1 MSGPERPGAGEPSPI
16 RLYAWTAGLLPRD
29 YRERYL
35 DEAVADFSRIYAEAV
50 TKRGTWG
57 AMWVAV
63 RGLLDLWA
71 RIPAEHWNHWRSRR
85 RRLRPNERPPTGGGG
100 GVEMMRT
107 WWKELQLATRAL
119 GRRPGFTSVAT
130 FTLALGIGATV
141 AIFTVVHAVLIR
153 PLPYPDSK
161 ALVSVNHHA
170 PGLDLPE
177 LTNSPGTVG
186 LYRTQS
192 RSFSGFAVY
201 GTESRNLLVGDRA
214 DRVQVTAASPEL
226 LDVLRVRP
234 ALGRPFN
241 QEDAAEGANPVAIL
255 TWPAWSSRFGAD
267 PGILGRSI
275 EMDGETL
282 EVVGVMPQGF
292 AFPTPEPIALVPAYV
307 DPDGEFGQFGLRS
320 LARLAPSV
328 SVDAARQEVTELQ
341 ARIPELFPDIDAAF
355 LEQAGWNASVE
366 RYQDRIVGDVR
377 SALWIVLGTVG
388 FLLLIACANVANLFL
403 VRAEARHKELAVRAA
418 LGAGRARLAGGY
430 LSESVLLGL
439 AGGVLGMGLAA
450 LGVSALVANGPA
462 ELPRLHEVRL
472 DGTVIAFGATIS
484 LLAGLTF
491 GVLPILR
498 YLSGSFARVLRDGGR
513 GTTAG
518 RERHRTRNA
527 LVTVQLALALVLLM
541 GSGLMLRSFA
551 ELRAVDPGI
560 DADGVLTVALSTGDA
575 QDDAT
580 RAAFYQQVVEGVAAL
595 PGVTGAGAATSVPV
609 LPESTNGSSF
619 DIESRPR
626 EDSELPPVAMYD
638 AVAPGYFETMGIPI
652 KAGRSVER
660 ADHEEGRPVLWVSES
675 FAATFLDG
683 SALGERVRFS
693 DHEPWLEIVG
703 VVGDVRNF
711 GLREDIRPVAYFP
724 MRVEGIS
731 RQDLA
736 RMIVVARTAGDPAA
750 LAPSLRR
757 VVTGIDPRVPLTDT
771 RTMKE
776 VVSASMAET
785 SFTMTLLGI
794 AAGVA
799 LLLGAVGI
807 YGVIA
812 YVVSQRTR
820 EIGVRMALGARSG
833 DVQGMVV
840 RQGLRV
846 TVLGV
851 ALGMIGA
858 FALTRVMATLL
869 FGVSATDPV
878 TFGLVPLVLATVAL
892 LASYLPARRASHI
905 DPTEALRAE

>member
-1 MSGPERPGAGEPSPI
+1 MSVPKRPGSGEPWPV
-16 RLYAWTAGLLPRD
+16 RLYTRTAALLPRE
-29 YRERYL
+29 YRDRYVH
-35 DEAVADFSRIYAEAV
+35 EAVADFARIHAEAEA
-50 TKRGTWG
+50 KRGRWAARG
-57 AMWVAV
+57 VAV
-63 RGLLDLWA
+63 WGLLDLWI
-71 RIPAEHWNHWRSRR
+71 RIPAEHWDHWWSRR
-85 RRLRPNERPPTGGGG
+85 RRLRLNELRPTGGGG
-100 GVEMMRT
+100 GAEMMRT
-107 WWKELQLATRAL
+107 WWKELRLATRAL
-119 GRRPGFTSVAT
+119 ARRPGFTGVAT
-130 FTLALGIGATV
+130 FTLALGIGAAV
-141 AIFTVVHAVLIR
+141 AIFTVVNAVLLR
-153 PLPYPDSK
+153 PLPYPDSE
-161 ALVSVNHHA
+161 ALVSVRHHA

-177 LTNSPGTVG
+177 LTNSPGTVR

-192 RSFSGFAVY
+192 RSFSGFAVF

-214 DRVQVTAASPEL
+214 DRVRVTAASPEL

-234 ALGRPFN
+234 ALGRPFTH
-241 QEDAAEGANPVAIL
+241 EDAAEGAPPVAIL
-255 TWPAWSSRFGAD
+255 TWPAWTSRFGAD
-267 PGILGRSI
+267 PAILGRSI
-275 EMDGETL
+275 EMDGQTV
-282 EVVGVMPQGF
+282 EVIGVMPEGF
-292 AFPTPEPIALVPAYV
+292 AFPTPEPIALVPTYV
-307 DPDGEFGQFGLRS
+307 DPDGRFGEFGLNA
-320 LARLAPSV
+320 LARLEPGIGV
-328 SVDAARQEVTELQ
+328 EAARQELTDLQ

-418 LGAGRARLAGGY
+418 LGAGRVRLAGGY
-430 LSESVLLGL
+430 LSESLLLGL

-450 LGVSALVANGPA
+450 LGVSALVASGPA

-472 DGTVIAFGATIS
+472 DGTVIVFGAALS
-484 LLAGLTF
+484 LLAGLAF
-491 GVLPILR
+491 GALPILR
-498 YLSGSFARVLRDGGR
+498 YLSGSFARVLRDGSR
-513 GTTAG
+513 GTTVG

-551 ELRAVDPGI
+551 QLRAVDPGI
-560 DADGVLTVALSTGDA
+560 EPEGVLTVALSTGDA
-575 QDDAT
+575 RDNAT

-595 PGVTGAGAATSVPV
+595 PGVTSAGAATSLPV
-609 LPESTNGSSF
+609 LPENTNGSSF

-626 EDSELPPVAMYD
+626 DDSDLPPVAMYD
-638 AVAPGYFETMGIPI
+638 WVAPGYFETMGIPLI
-652 KAGRSVER
+652 SGRSVER
-660 ADHEEGRPVLWVSES
+660 ADHEGGRPVLWVSES
-675 FAATFLDG
+675 FATTFLDG
-683 SALGERVRFS
+683 SALGERVRFN
-693 DHEPWLEIVG
+693 DHEPWQEIVG

-711 GLREDIRPVAYFP
+711 GLKEDIRPVAYLP
-724 MRVEGIS
+724 MVVEGVS
-731 RQDLA
+731 REELA
-736 RMIVVARTAGDPAA
+736 RMIVVARTEGDPAA
-750 LAPSLRR
+750 LAPSVRR

-776 VVSASMAET
+776 VVSASMADT
-785 SFTMTLLGI
+785 AFTMTLLGI

-851 ALGMIGA
+851 GLGMIGA

-878 TFGLVPLVLATVAL
+878 TFGLVPLVLAGVAL

>member
-1 MSGPERPGAGEPSPI
+1 
-16 RLYAWTAGLLPRD
+16 
-29 YRERYL
+29 
-35 DEAVADFSRIYAEAV
+35 
-50 TKRGTWG
+50 
-57 AMWVAV
+57 
-63 RGLLDLWA
+63 
-71 RIPAEHWNHWRSRR
+71 
-85 RRLRPNERPPTGGGG
+85 
-100 GVEMMRT
+100 MMRT
-107 WWKELQLATRAL
+107 WWKELRLATRAL
-119 GRRPGFTSVAT
+119 ARRPGFTGVAT
-130 FTLALGIGATV
+130 FTLALGIGAAV
-141 AIFTVVHAVLIR
+141 AIFTVVNAVLLR
-153 PLPYPDSK
+153 PLPYPDSE
-161 ALVSVNHHA
+161 ALVSVRHHA

-177 LTNSPGTVG
+177 LTNSPGTVR

-192 RSFSGFAVY
+192 RSFSGFAVF

-214 DRVQVTAASPEL
+214 DRVRVTAASPEL

-234 ALGRPFN
+234 ALGRPFTH
-241 QEDAAEGANPVAIL
+241 EDAAEGAHPVAIL
-255 TWPAWSSRFGAD
+255 TWPAWTSRFGAD
-267 PGILGRSI
+267 PAILGRSI
-275 EMDGETL
+275 EMDGQTV
-282 EVVGVMPQGF
+282 EVIGVMPEGF
-292 AFPTPEPIALVPAYV
+292 AFPTPEPIALVPTYV
-307 DPDGEFGQFGLRS
+307 DPDGRFGEFGLNA
-320 LARLAPSV
+320 LARLEPGIGV
-328 SVDAARQEVTELQ
+328 EAARQELTDLQ

-418 LGAGRARLAGGY
+418 LGAGRVRLAGGY
-430 LSESVLLGL
+430 LSESLLLGL

-450 LGVSALVANGPA
+450 LGVSALVASGPA

-472 DGTVIAFGATIS
+472 DGTVIVFGAALS
-484 LLAGLTF
+484 LLAGLAF
-491 GVLPILR
+491 GALPILR
-498 YLSGSFARVLRDGGR
+498 YLSGSFARVLRDGSR
-513 GTTAG
+513 GTTVG

-551 ELRAVDPGI
+551 QLRAVDPGI
-560 DADGVLTVALSTGDA
+560 EPEGVLTVALSTGDA
-575 QDDAT
+575 RDNAT

-595 PGVTGAGAATSVPV
+595 PGVTSAGAATSLPV
-609 LPESTNGSSF
+609 LPENTNGSSF

-626 EDSELPPVAMYD
+626 DDSDLPPVAMYD
-638 AVAPGYFETMGIPI
+638 WVAPGYFETMGIPLI
-652 KAGRSVER
+652 SGRSVER
-660 ADHEEGRPVLWVSES
+660 ADHEGGRPVLWVSES
-675 FAATFLDG
+675 FATTFLDG
-683 SALGERVRFS
+683 SALGERVRFN
-693 DHEPWLEIVG
+693 DHEPWQEIVG

-711 GLREDIRPVAYFP
+711 GLKEDIRPVAYLP
-724 MRVEGIS
+724 MVVEGVS
-731 RQDLA
+731 REELA
-736 RMIVVARTAGDPAA
+736 RMIVVARTEGDPAA
-750 LAPSLRR
+750 LAPSVRR

-776 VVSASMAET
+776 VVSASMADT
-785 SFTMTLLGI
+785 AFTMTLLGI

-851 ALGMIGA
+851 GLGMIGA

-878 TFGLVPLVLATVAL
+878 TFGLVPLVLAGVAL